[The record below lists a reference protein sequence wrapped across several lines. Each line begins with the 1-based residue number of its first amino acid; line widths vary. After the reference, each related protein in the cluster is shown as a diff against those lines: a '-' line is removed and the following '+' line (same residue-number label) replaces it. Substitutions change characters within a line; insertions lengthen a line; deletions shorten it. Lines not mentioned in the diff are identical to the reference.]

1 MKKYG
6 ELVTVKRTYMGAS
19 FRSKAGQ
26 TDLDSVHFWLVRW
39 IGAAGLLAIW
49 RTVRETAF
57 EDKPPALAIAVRQLS
72 RARREPQWS
81 LGINANQELTLCID
95 CAQAPSP
102 S

>member
-1 MKKYG
+1 
-6 ELVTVKRTYMGAS
+6 MGAT

-49 RTVRETAF
+49 RAVRETAI
-57 EDKPPALAIAVRQLS
+57 EDKPPALAVAARQLTP
-72 RARREPQWS
+72 ARREPQWS
-81 LGINANQELTLCID
+81 LGINVDLELTLCIN
-95 CAQAPSP
+95 CAQASSP